1 MHSKKCTVKKYWQM
15 LKYCFCTMIGSCTS
29 CLYMRIE
36 IHSCCP
42 AFSPFPLPKE
52 VEKVPENRL
61 SSPLWKPTIFS
72 SHLRLPALKCHNTE
86 VAITVRAEEEKIII
100 KTFSYDST
108 GPTWAMCSLRCR
120 RWSIHSQAS
129 RRRGRPCPCRPS
141 AAAWGC
147 KTPWALHCSGS
158 WPSSRLETGLAASQ
172 GTSAPVSCSRPGD
185 EMQQLGFR
193 ITTDLALSTTT
204 TTTTNNNNNTTV
216 TKCKLPQ
223 SLHFL

>member
-15 LKYCFCTMIGSCTS
+15 LKYFFCTMIGSCTS

-42 AFSPFPLPKE
+42 IFAAKRSWKEAGFPKTDFQA
-52 VEKVPENRL
+52 RCG
-61 SSPLWKPTIFS
+61 SRQFFS

-86 VAITVRAEEEKIII
+86 VAITVRAEGEKIIN
-100 KTFSYDST
+100 KTFSYGWKST
-108 GPTWAMCSLRCR
+108 RPTWAMCSLRCR

-129 RRRGRPCPCRPS
+129 RPRGRPCPCRPS

-158 WPSSRLETGLAASQ
+158 
-172 GTSAPVSCSRPGD
+172 
-185 EMQQLGFR
+185 
-193 ITTDLALSTTT
+193 
-204 TTTTNNNNNTTV
+204 
-216 TKCKLPQ
+216 
-223 SLHFL
+223 